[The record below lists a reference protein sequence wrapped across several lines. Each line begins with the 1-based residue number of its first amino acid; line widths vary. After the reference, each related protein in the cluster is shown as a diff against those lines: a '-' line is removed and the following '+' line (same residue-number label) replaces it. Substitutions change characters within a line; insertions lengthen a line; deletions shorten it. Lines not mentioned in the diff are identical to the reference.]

1 MKYKTTIAQ
10 RAANK
15 RWSKKQAQ
23 IAIRIPPPKKA
34 TIDAHIKS
42 RGEKLAPFIV
52 RACLAQ
58 IERDQQQE
66 SIVDSR

>member
-1 MKYKTTIAQ
+1 MKYKTTVAQ
-10 RAANK
+10 RIANK
-15 RWSKKQAQ
+15 KWNDKQAQ
-23 IAIRIPPPKKA
+23 IAIRIPPTTKSI
-34 TIDAHIKS
+34 IDTHIKS

-66 SIVDSR
+66 S

>member
-1 MKYKTTIAQ
+1 MEKKKKLKTSATQ
-10 RAANK
+10 LAAVKKWNE
-15 RWSKKQAQ
+15 KQAQ
-23 IAIRIPPPKKA
+23 IAMRIPPATKA

-66 SIVDSR
+66 S